1 MGFIDLFSG
10 VISKVYNPQAKEV
23 KKIQRYVEE
32 VNTYEERMQALK
44 DSQFPEMTVSFRERL
59 ENGETTFD
67 ILPEAFALAREAARR
82 VLGMWPY
89 NEQVLGG
96 VVLHQGRIAEMK
108 TGEGKTLA
116 ATMPAYLNAISG
128 KGVHI
133 VTVNDYLAQ
142 RDCAWMG
149 PVYEMLG
156 LTVGVIV
163 HGLDARQ
170 RREAYRADI
179 TYGTNNEFG
188 FDYLRDNMVLHQEHL
203 AQRPLHYAIV
213 DEVDSILVDEARTPL
228 IISGRSNVK
237 EDVSGFKNWKQTVES
252 LIRKQKSMVNE
263 FLTKAAENIKNGNLE
278 EAAEKLLLALRGDPK
293 NKKLLELLKEPGVS
307 KQVERVRHEY
317 GNKLHQFLD
326 DNLYFY
332 IEEATNLAVILSE
345 MESIL
350 AERDPGIKAFIG
362 NKQMELEDDE
372 EKNQSQNSELEQDKA
387 DEEKNR
393 LYNEGSRH
401 YSDIQTLLKAYSLFE
416 KNVDYVVQND
426 KVTIVDEFTG
436 RLMHGRRYSEGLH
449 QAIEAKEGVRIEETT
464 RTLASITFQNYFR
477 PTTDPERY
485 GINYQKLAGMTGTAI
500 TEEDEFRN
508 IYGMDVVVIPTH
520 EPMIREDFPDAVYRT
535 ANGKFK
541 AVVEEIAALYHAGQ
555 PVLVG
560 TISIE
565 KSEELSRILKQQ
577 GIPHHVLNAK
587 HHEKE
592 AEIIADAGQ
601 QGAVT
606 IATNMAGRGTDIV
619 LGGNQ
624 EREIEMVRQDPKMT
638 DEQKERRIAAIREDW
653 QVRHDKVVA
662 LGGLHIIGT
671 ERHESRRIDNQLR
684 GRAGR
689 QGDPGSSRFYVSLE
703 DDLMRLF
710 GSDSARSIMER
721 LGMDEDAPVEHPLI
735 SRAIE
740 NAQKKV
746 EGRNFEIRKHVLQYD
761 DVINKQRE
769 VIYRQRRQVLE
780 GESLRPNIIAM
791 ITDLV
796 DEAMELYIDPKLDE
810 EDWDLDGLLN
820 HLQNFLSPAG
830 VLPGIELKDLDR
842 DEIRE
847 TVLSHAEKRYAI
859 RETEWGEE
867 RARELER
874 VVLLRTVDEKWTTHI
889 DEMHEL
895 RQGVGLRG
903 YGQQDPLVEYRNE
916 SHNMFQEMIRTIKQ
930 EVVRLLFHLQV
941 GEAPQRQQAAVP
953 LHAIRPQVGA
963 MGEPQGS
970 EGPQKMP
977 KGTPVTVN
985 KIGRN
990 EPCPCGSGK
999 KHKKCCGKD

>member
-1 MGFIDLFSG
+1 MGFLDLLG
-10 VISKVYNPQAKEV
+10 KVYNPQAREV
-23 KKIQRYVEE
+23 KKLQRFVEE
-32 VNTYEERMQALK
+32 VNTYAERMGTLK
-44 DSQFPEMTVSFRERL
+44 DSQFPEMTDQFRERL
-59 ENGETTFD
+59 EKGETTD
-67 ILPEAFALAREAARR
+67 DLLPEAFALAREAAHR
-82 VLGMWPY
+82 VLGMRPFDV
-89 NEQVLGG
+89 QVLGG

-108 TGEGKTLA
+108 TGEGKTLM

-142 RDCAWMG
+142 RDRAWMG

-188 FDYLRDNMVLHQEHL
+188 FDYLRDNMVIHQEHL

-228 IISGRSNVK
+228 IISGKSNIK
-237 EDVSGFKNWKQTVES
+237 EDVSGFQNWKKTVES
-252 LIRKQKSMVNE
+252 LIKKQKSMVNE
-263 FLTKAAENIKNGNLE
+263 ALAKAAEKIKSGKLE
-278 EAAEKLLLALRGDPK
+278 EAAEMLLIALRGDPK
-293 NKKLLELLKEPGVS
+293 NKKLLELMKEPGVS
-307 KQVERVRHEY
+307 KQVERMRQEY
-317 GNKLHQFLD
+317 GNKFNQFLD
-326 DNLYFY
+326 DHLYFY
-332 IEEATNLAVILSE
+332 IEEATNLVVICSQVDN
-345 MESIL
+345 ML
-350 AERDPGIKAFIG
+350 AEKDPGIKLFLD
-362 NKQMELEDDE
+362 MEEMDLEEDNEDT
-372 EKNQSQNSELEQDKA
+372 
-387 DEEKNR
+387 R
-393 LYNEGSRH
+393 LKDEGSRH
-401 YSDIQTLLKAYSLFE
+401 YSDIKTLLKAYSLFE

-426 KVTIVDEFTG
+426 KVIIVDEFTG

-477 PTTDPERY
+477 MYE
-485 GINYQKLAGMTGTAI
+485 KLSGMTGTAA
-500 TEEDEFRN
+500 TEEEEFRK
-508 IYGMDVVVIPTH
+508 IYGMDVVIIPTN
-520 EPMIREDFPDAVYRT
+520 EPMIREDYPDSVYR
-535 ANGKFK
+535 AARGKFK
-541 AVVEEIAALYHAGQ
+541 AVVEEIVARHETGQ

-565 KSEELSRILKQQ
+565 RSEELSQILTRQ

-592 AEIIADAGQ
+592 AEIIAQAGQ
-601 QGAVT
+601 EGAVT

-624 EREIEMVRQDPKMT
+624 EREIEMVRQEPDMT
-638 DEQKERRIAAIREDW
+638 DEQKEKGIAAIRADW
-653 QVRHDKVVA
+653 QERHARVVA

-684 GRAGR
+684 GRSGR
-689 QGDPGSSRFYVSLE
+689 QGDPGSSCFYVSLE

-710 GSDSARSIMER
+710 GSDNARSIMER
-721 LGMDEDAPVEHPLI
+721 LGMDEDVPVEHPLI

-746 EGRNFEIRKHVLQYD
+746 ESRNFEIRKHVLEYD
-761 DVINKQRE
+761 DVLNMQRE

-780 GESLRPNIIAM
+780 GESLRSTVLEM
-791 ITDLV
+791 IGDVV
-796 DEAMELYIDPKLDE
+796 DEALELYIDPKLDE
-810 EDWDLDGLLN
+810 EYWDLAGMRS
-820 HLQNFLSPAG
+820 HLQRLF
-830 VLPGIELKDLDR
+830 LPGGQLPEAELQELAPE
-842 DEIRE
+842 EIKE
-847 TVLSHAEKRYAI
+847 KVMSLAEKLYEA
-859 RETEWGEE
+859 REGELGFE
-867 RARELER
+867 VIRELER
-874 VVLLRTVDEKWTTHI
+874 VVLLRTVDEKWMNHI

-916 SHNMFQEMIRTIKQ
+916 SYKMFQEMIRSIKQ

-941 GEAPQRQQAAVP
+941 GEAPERQRAAVP
-953 LHAIRPQVGA
+953 LQAIRPQVGA
-963 MGEPQGS
+963 LGDPQGS
-970 EGPQKMP
+970 EGPQKRP
-977 KGTPVTVN
+977 RGTPVTVN

-999 KHKKCCGKD
+999 KYKKCCGKGE

>member
-10 VISKVYNPQAKEV
+10 VVSRIYNPQAREL
-23 KKIQRYVEE
+23 KKLWRYVEE
-32 VNTYEERMQALK
+32 VNTYEERMSALT
-44 DSQFPEMTVSFRERL
+44 DSQFKEMTVQFRKRL
-59 ENGETTFD
+59 EDGETTD
-67 ILPEAFALAREAARR
+67 DLLPEAFALAREAAWR
-82 VLGMWPY
+82 VLGMRPFD
-89 NEQVLGG
+89 EQVLGG

-108 TGEGKTLA
+108 TGEGKTLV

-142 RDCAWMG
+142 RDREWMG

-163 HGLDARQ
+163 HGLNNHQ
-170 RREAYRADI
+170 RREAYGADI

-188 FDYLRDNMVLHQEHL
+188 FDYLRDNMVLHHEQL

-228 IISGRSNVK
+228 IISGKSNVK
-237 EDVSGFKNWKQTVES
+237 EDVSGYKRWKQTVES
-252 LIRKQKSMVNE
+252 LIKKQKSMVNDT
-263 FLTKAAENIKNGNLE
+263 LTKAAEKLKSGSLE
-278 EAAEKLLLALRGDPK
+278 EAGEMLLIALRGDPK
-293 NKKLLELLKEPGVS
+293 NKKLLELMKEQGVS
-307 KQVERVRHEY
+307 KQVERIRQDY
-317 GNKLHQFLD
+317 GNKLNQFLD

-332 IEEATNLAVILSE
+332 IEEATNLVMICSRVDN
-345 MESIL
+345 ML
-350 AERDPGIKAFIG
+350 AEQDRGIKLFLDTE
-362 NKQMELEDDE
+362 QTEDE
-372 EKNQSQNSELEQDKA
+372 EDNEQT
-387 DEEKNR
+387 R
-393 LYNEGSRH
+393 LKNEGSRH
-401 YSDIQTLLKAYSLFE
+401 YSDIKTLLKAYALFE

-426 KVTIVDEFTG
+426 KVIIVDEFTG

-449 QAIEAKEGVRIEETT
+449 QAIEAKEGVRIEEIT

-477 PTTDPERY
+477 PTSEPERF
-485 GINYQKLAGMTGTAI
+485 GIKYTKLAGMTGTAV
-500 TEEDEFRN
+500 TEEEEFRN

-520 EPMIREDFPDAVYRT
+520 EPMIRNDSPDAVYRS
-535 ANGKFK
+535 ASGKFK
-541 AVVEEIAALYHAGQ
+541 AVVEEIAERHQAQQ

-560 TISIE
+560 TITIE
-565 KSEELSRILKQQ
+565 RSEELSQILTRQ
-577 GIPHHVLNAK
+577 GVPHHVLNAK

-592 AEIIADAGQ
+592 AEIIAQAGQ

-624 EREIEMVRQDPKMT
+624 EREIEMVRQEPDLT
-638 DEQKERRIAAIREDW
+638 EEQKEMRIAAIREDW
-653 QVRHDKVVA
+653 QERHARVVA

-710 GSDSARSIMER
+710 GSENARSIMER
-721 LGMDEDAPVEHPLI
+721 LGMDEDIPVEHPLI

-746 EGRNFEIRKHVLQYD
+746 EGRNFEIRKHVVEYD
-761 DVINKQRE
+761 NVINVQRE
-769 VIYRQRRQVLE
+769 IIYLQRRQVLE
-780 GESLRPNIIAM
+780 GENIRSNIMEM
-791 ITDLV
+791 IEDVV
-796 DEAMELYIDPKLDE
+796 DEALDLYIDPKLDD
-810 EDWDLDGLLN
+810 EDWDLQGLSSY
-820 HLQNFLSPAG
+820 LQRFFSPAG
-830 VLPGIELKDLDR
+830 SLREAEYKELDR

-847 TVLSHAEKRYAI
+847 KSLELANHLYGE
-859 RETEWGEE
+859 REVEWGEE
-867 RARELER
+867 RAREVER
-874 VVLLRTVDEKWTTHI
+874 IVLLRTVDEKWMNHI

-916 SHNMFQEMIRTIKQ
+916 SYNMFQEMIRSIKQ

-953 LHAIRPQVGA
+953 LHAIRPDQTGA
-963 MGEPQGS
+963 LGVPQGS
-970 EGPQKMP
+970 EGPQKRIR
-977 KGTPVTVN
+977 GTPVTVN

-999 KHKKCCGKD
+999 KHKKCCGAGE

>member
-10 VISKVYNPQAKEV
+10 VVSRIYNPQAREL
-23 KKIQRYVEE
+23 KKLWRYVEE
-32 VNTYEERMQALK
+32 VNTYEERMSALT
-44 DSQFPEMTVSFRERL
+44 DSQFKEMTVQFRKRL
-59 ENGETTFD
+59 EDGETTD
-67 ILPEAFALAREAARR
+67 DLLPEAFALAREAAWR
-82 VLGMWPY
+82 VLGMRPFD
-89 NEQVLGG
+89 EQVLGG

-108 TGEGKTLA
+108 TGEGKTLV

-142 RDCAWMG
+142 RDREWMG

-163 HGLDARQ
+163 HGLNNHQ
-170 RREAYRADI
+170 RREAYGADI

-188 FDYLRDNMVLHQEHL
+188 FDYLRDNMVLHHEQL

-228 IISGRSNVK
+228 IISGKSNVK
-237 EDVSGFKNWKQTVES
+237 EDVSGYKRWKQTVES
-252 LIRKQKSMVNE
+252 LIKKQKSMVNDT
-263 FLTKAAENIKNGNLE
+263 LTKAAAKLKDGSLE
-278 EAAEKLLLALRGDPK
+278 EAGEMLLIALRGDPK
-293 NKKLLELLKEPGVS
+293 NKKLLELMKEQGVS
-307 KQVERVRHEY
+307 KQVERIRQDY
-317 GNKLHQFLD
+317 GNKLNQFLD

-332 IEEATNLAVILSE
+332 IEEATNLVMICSRVDN
-345 MESIL
+345 ML
-350 AERDPGIKAFIG
+350 AEQDQGIKLFLDTE
-362 NKQMELEDDE
+362 QTEDE
-372 EKNQSQNSELEQDKA
+372 EDNEQT
-387 DEEKNR
+387 R
-393 LYNEGSRH
+393 LKNEGSRH
-401 YSDIQTLLKAYSLFE
+401 YSDIKTLLKAYALFE

-426 KVTIVDEFTG
+426 KVIIVDEFTG

-449 QAIEAKEGVRIEETT
+449 QAIEAKEGVRIEEIT

-477 PTTDPERY
+477 PTSEPERF
-485 GINYQKLAGMTGTAI
+485 GIKYTKLAGMTGTAV
-500 TEEDEFRN
+500 TEEEEFRN

-520 EPMIREDFPDAVYRT
+520 EPMIRNDSPDAVYRS
-535 ANGKFK
+535 ASGKFK
-541 AVVEEIAALYHAGQ
+541 AVVEEIAERHQAQQ

-560 TISIE
+560 TITIE
-565 KSEELSRILKQQ
+565 RSEELSQILTRQ
-577 GIPHHVLNAK
+577 GVPHHVLNAK

-592 AEIIADAGQ
+592 AEIIAQAGQ

-624 EREIEMVRQDPKMT
+624 EREIEMVRQEPDLT
-638 DEQKERRIAAIREDW
+638 EEQKEMRIAAIREDW
-653 QVRHDKVVA
+653 QGRHARVVA

-710 GSDSARSIMER
+710 GSENARSIMER
-721 LGMDEDAPVEHPLI
+721 LGMDEDIPVEHPLI

-746 EGRNFEIRKHVLQYD
+746 EGRNFEIRKHVVEYD
-761 DVINKQRE
+761 NVINVQRE
-769 VIYRQRRQVLE
+769 IIYLQRRQVLE
-780 GESLRPNIIAM
+780 GENLRSNIMEM
-791 ITDLV
+791 IEDVV
-796 DEAMELYIDPKLDE
+796 DEALDLYIDPKLDD
-810 EDWDLDGLLN
+810 EDWDLQGLSSY
-820 HLQNFLSPAG
+820 LQRFFSPAG
-830 VLPGIELKDLDR
+830 SLREAEYKELDR

-847 TVLSHAEKRYAI
+847 KSLELANHLYGE
-859 RETEWGEE
+859 REVEWGEE
-867 RARELER
+867 RAREVER
-874 VVLLRTVDEKWTTHI
+874 IVLLRTVDEKWMNHI

-916 SHNMFQEMIRTIKQ
+916 SYNMFQEMIRSIKQ

-953 LHAIRPQVGA
+953 LHAIRPDQTGA
-963 MGEPQGS
+963 LGVPQGS
-970 EGPQKMP
+970 EGPQKRIR
-977 KGTPVTVN
+977 GTPVTVN

-999 KHKKCCGKD
+999 KHKKCCGAGE

>member
-10 VISKVYNPQAKEV
+10 VVSRIYNPQAREL
-23 KKIQRYVEE
+23 KKLWRYVEE
-32 VNTYEERMQALK
+32 VNTYEERMSALT
-44 DSQFPEMTVSFRERL
+44 DSQFKETTVHFRKRL
-59 ENGETTFD
+59 EDGETTD
-67 ILPEAFALAREAARR
+67 DLLPEAFALAREAAWR
-82 VLGMWPY
+82 VLGMRPFD
-89 NEQVLGG
+89 EQVLGG

-108 TGEGKTLA
+108 TGEGKTLV

-142 RDCAWMG
+142 RDREWMG

-163 HGLDARQ
+163 HGLNNHQ
-170 RREAYRADI
+170 RREAYGADI

-188 FDYLRDNMVLHQEHL
+188 FDYLRDNMVLHHEQL

-228 IISGRSNVK
+228 IISGKSNVK
-237 EDVSGFKNWKQTVES
+237 EDVSGYKRWKQTVES
-252 LIRKQKSMVNE
+252 LIKKQKSMVNDT
-263 FLTKAAENIKNGNLE
+263 LTKAAAKLKDGSLE
-278 EAAEKLLLALRGDPK
+278 EAGEMLLIALRGDPK
-293 NKKLLELLKEPGVS
+293 NKKLLELMKEQGVS
-307 KQVERVRHEY
+307 KQVERIRQDY
-317 GNKLHQFLD
+317 GNKLNQFLD

-332 IEEATNLAVILSE
+332 IEEATNLVMICSRVDN
-345 MESIL
+345 ML
-350 AERDPGIKAFIG
+350 AEQDQGIKLFLDTE
-362 NKQMELEDDE
+362 QTEDE
-372 EKNQSQNSELEQDKA
+372 EDNEQT
-387 DEEKNR
+387 R
-393 LYNEGSRH
+393 LKNEGSRH
-401 YSDIQTLLKAYSLFE
+401 YSDIKTLLKAYALFE

-426 KVTIVDEFTG
+426 KVIIVDEFTG

-449 QAIEAKEGVRIEETT
+449 QAIEAKEGVRIEEIT

-477 PTTDPERY
+477 PTSEPERF
-485 GINYQKLAGMTGTAI
+485 GIKYTKLAGMTGTAV
-500 TEEDEFRN
+500 TEEEEFRN

-520 EPMIREDFPDAVYRT
+520 EPMIRNDSPDAVYRS
-535 ANGKFK
+535 ASGKFK
-541 AVVEEIAALYHAGQ
+541 AVVEEIAERHQAQQ

-560 TISIE
+560 TITIE
-565 KSEELSRILKQQ
+565 RSEELSQILTRQ
-577 GIPHHVLNAK
+577 GVPHHVLNAK

-592 AEIIADAGQ
+592 AEIIAQAGQ

-624 EREIEMVRQDPKMT
+624 EREIEMVRQEPDLT
-638 DEQKERRIAAIREDW
+638 EEQKETRIAAIREDW
-653 QVRHDKVVA
+653 QGRHARVVA

-710 GSDSARSIMER
+710 GSENARSIMER
-721 LGMDEDAPVEHPLI
+721 LGMDEDIPVEHPLI

-746 EGRNFEIRKHVLQYD
+746 EGRNFEIRKHVVEYD
-761 DVINKQRE
+761 NVINVQRE
-769 VIYRQRRQVLE
+769 IIYLQRRQVLE
-780 GESLRPNIIAM
+780 GENLRSNIMEM
-791 ITDLV
+791 IEDVV
-796 DEAMELYIDPKLDE
+796 DEALDLYIDPKLDD
-810 EDWDLDGLLN
+810 EDWDLQGLSSY
-820 HLQNFLSPAG
+820 LQRFFSPAG
-830 VLPGIELKDLDR
+830 SLREAEYKELDR

-847 TVLSHAEKRYAI
+847 KSLELANHLYGE
-859 RETEWGEE
+859 REVEWGEE
-867 RARELER
+867 RAREVER
-874 VVLLRTVDEKWTTHI
+874 IVLLRTVDEKWMNHI

-916 SHNMFQEMIRTIKQ
+916 SYNMFQEMIRSIKQ

-953 LHAIRPQVGA
+953 LHAIRPDQTGA
-963 MGEPQGS
+963 LGVPQGS
-970 EGPQKMP
+970 EGPQKRIR
-977 KGTPVTVN
+977 GTPVTVN

-999 KHKKCCGKD
+999 KHKKCCGAGE

>member
-1 MGFIDLFSG
+1 MGIIDLFSG
-10 VISKVYNPQAKEV
+10 VMSKVYNPQGREL
-23 KKIQRYVEE
+23 KKLWRYVEE
-32 VNTYEERMQALK
+32 VNTYEERMQSLTE
-44 DSQFPEMTVSFRERL
+44 SQFPEMTASFRERL
-59 ENGETTFD
+59 KNGETTD
-67 ILPEAFALAREAARR
+67 DLLPEAFALAREAAHRT
-82 VLGMWPY
+82 LGMRPFDV
-89 NEQVLGG
+89 QVLGG

-108 TGEGKTLA
+108 TGEGKTLV

-142 RDCAWMG
+142 RDRAWMG
-149 PVYEMLG
+149 PVYELLG
-156 LTVGVIV
+156 LTVDVNV

-170 RREAYRADI
+170 RRAAYGADI

-203 AQRPLHYAIV
+203 VQRPLHYAIV

-228 IISGRSNVK
+228 IISGKSNVK
-237 EDVSGFKNWKQTVES
+237 EDVSGFQRWKKTVEN

-263 FLTKAAENIKNGNLE
+263 LLTKAAETIKNGNLE
-278 EAAEKLLLALRGDPK
+278 EPAEMLLLAKRGDPK
-293 NKKLLELLKEPGVS
+293 NTKLLELLKEPGVG
-307 KQVERVRHEY
+307 KQVERLRQEY
-317 GNKLHQFLD
+317 GDKFDRICD
-326 DNLYFY
+326 DNLYFHFK
-332 IEEATNLAVILSE
+332 EASNSVEFSPQVYNMLA
-345 MESIL
+345 
-350 AERDPGIKAFIG
+350 D
-362 NKQMELEDDE
+362 
-372 EKNQSQNSELEQDKA
+372 QDKA
-387 DEEKNR
+387 IKLTFDTTPEERELLNDDEQKQ
-393 LYNEGSRH
+393 LDEGEEHKRQ
-401 YSDIQTLLKAYSLFE
+401 IETLLKAYSLF
-416 KNVDYVVQND
+416 KKDVDYVVQND
-426 KVTIVDEFTG
+426 KVIIVDEFTG

-477 PTTDPERY
+477 MYE
-485 GINYQKLAGMTGTAI
+485 KLAGMTGTAA
-500 TEEDEFRN
+500 TEEEEFRK
-508 IYGMDVVVIPTH
+508 IYGMDVLVIPTDK
-520 EPMIREDFPDAVYRT
+520 PMQREDAPDGVYRT
-535 ANGKFK
+535 ANGKFR
-541 AVVEEIAALYHAGQ
+541 AVVDEIAARHQAGQ

-565 KSEELSRILKQQ
+565 KSEELSQILLRQ
-577 GIPHHVLNAK
+577 GVPHHVLNAK

-592 AEIIADAGQ
+592 AEIIAQAGQ
-601 QGAVT
+601 QGALT

-624 EREIEMVRQDPKMT
+624 EREIELVRQNPDLT
-638 DEQKERRIAAIREDW
+638 DELKGSRIAAIREAW
-653 QVRHDKVVA
+653 QERHDKVVA

-703 DDLMRLF
+703 DDLLRLF

-721 LGMDEDAPVEHPLI
+721 LGMDEDVPVEHALI

-746 EGRNFEIRKHVLQYD
+746 EGRNFEIRKHVLEYD
-761 DVINKQRE
+761 DVLNVQRE

-780 GESLRPNIIAM
+780 GESLRPNILEM
-791 ITDLV
+791 ITDV
-796 DEAMELYIDPKLDE
+796 ADEALELYIDPKLDVE
-810 EDWDLDGLLN
+810 SWDLQGLRL
-820 HLQNFLSPAG
+820 HLQRFFLPAG
-830 VLPGIELKDLDR
+830 ALPEKALQEMDR

-847 TVLSHAEKRYAI
+847 TLLTLAEKRYAE
-859 RETEWGEE
+859 REAEWGED

-874 VVLLRTVDEKWTTHI
+874 VVLLRTVDEKWMTHI

-916 SHNMFQEMIRTIKQ
+916 SYNMFQEMIRSIKQ

-941 GEAPQRQQAAVP
+941 GEAPVRQRAAVP
-953 LHAIRPQVGA
+953 LQAIRPQVGA
-963 MGEPQGS
+963 LGEPQGS

-977 KGTPVTVN
+977 RGTPVTVN

-999 KHKKCCGKD
+999 KYKKCCGKE